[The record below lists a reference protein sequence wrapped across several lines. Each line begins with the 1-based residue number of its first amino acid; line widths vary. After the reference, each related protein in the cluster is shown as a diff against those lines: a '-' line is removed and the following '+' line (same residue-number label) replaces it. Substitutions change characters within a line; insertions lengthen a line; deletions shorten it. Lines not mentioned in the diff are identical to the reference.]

1 MTNPNTSRTA
11 RATITNPSGL
21 LQLKFLRITTDVMK
35 QERIA
40 CKSDIISMKQEL
52 ALLEDAR
59 LHIRKKDD
67 KRYFT
72 CIPKDKTNEIAITQD
87 PDRVLE
93 LARREYLEKEIKI
106 SEKRLK
112 WLDRIADSAEC
123 AKEEQRLLARLQ
135 RFDDAHLDLCRILFT
150 REQNEWIDAPYTPN
164 PYYQE
169 FLKEPTDGGLLTRSK
184 SEANIGSWAES
195 VGLPYRYDDIVRIKQ
210 GNCPDPPNR
219 WSYFADFKFPNFC
232 AGITINE
239 HFGSFHKR
247 GYADNGLERLNDYH
261 NHTVIELPDQPVRY
275 NEFTWS
281 FESDLR
287 NPDHFRDLIRRILL
301 PYPV

>member
-72 CIPKDKTNEIAITQD
+72 CIPKDKTNELPITQD

-150 REQNEWIDAPYTPN
+150 KKILIILSTGINEDYLPR
-164 PYYQE
+164 
-169 FLKEPTDGGLLTRSK
+169 LHLLTVKPVYYLDKFFIRSVNRDH
-184 SEANIGSWAES
+184 NICS
-195 VGLPYRYDDIVRIKQ
+195 K
-210 GNCPDPPNR
+210 
-219 WSYFADFKFPNFC
+219 
-232 AGITINE
+232 
-239 HFGSFHKR
+239 HFNKR
-247 GYADNGLERLNDYH
+247 FY
-261 NHTVIELPDQPVRY
+261 
-275 NEFTWS
+275 
-281 FESDLR
+281 
-287 NPDHFRDLIRRILL
+287 
-301 PYPV
+301 